1 MPVLHA
7 AALWGDPAMPP
18 PRPQRSRSPPSTR
31 GAAAEVGVEA
41 QHAGQASE
49 VSQLKAQNE
58 WLTQQIENLQRV
70 IESRD
75 STIETRDITIA
86 RLQALLREH
95 EEGGAPAPAPED
107 LQAEPECNDLKGPDD
122 SSSSDADDE
131 A

>member
-7 AALWGDPAMPP
+7 AALWGDPSMPP
-18 PRPQRSRSPPSTR
+18 PRSQRSRSPPSTR

-49 VSQLKAQNE
+49 VSQLIAQNE
-58 WLTQQIENLQRV
+58 WLTQQVENLQRV

-75 STIETRDITIA
+75 LTIETKDITIA
-86 RLQALLREH
+86 HLQAMLREITDTH
-95 EEGGAPAPAPED
+95 IPAPAPED
-107 LQAEPECNDLKGPDD
+107 LQAESECNDLKGPDD
-122 SSSSDADDE
+122 SSSDADDE